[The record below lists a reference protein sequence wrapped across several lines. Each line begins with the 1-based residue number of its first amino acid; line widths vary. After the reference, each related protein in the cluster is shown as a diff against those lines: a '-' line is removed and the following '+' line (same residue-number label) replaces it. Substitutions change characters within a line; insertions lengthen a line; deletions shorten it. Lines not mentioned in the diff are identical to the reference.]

1 MSTNTRRTG
10 TRRKSGGQPGN
21 TNALK
26 SGFFSRRFTPLDIS
40 DLETLLHADGLQ
52 SEINLLRVTMR
63 QLQDIAAGEDN
74 KQDLI
79 QTLMTYSSVATR
91 LAGLL
96 RTNQALS
103 KRQTD
108 VAGMLYQVIE
118 EVFGNAL
125 DPRNP

>member
-1 MSTNTRRTG
+1 MSTK
-10 TRRKSGGQPGN
+10 RKGGGQPGN

-26 SGFFSRRFTPLDIS
+26 AGYFSRRFTPLDIS

-52 SEINLLRVTMR
+52 SEINLMRVTIR
-63 QLQDIAAGEDN
+63 DLQEIAHGEN
-74 KQDLI
+74 TKQDLM
-79 QTLMTYSSVATR
+79 QTLNTYGAATIR
-91 LAGLL
+91 LASLL
-96 RTNQALS
+96 RTNQALA

-125 DPRNP
+125 DPRKP